1 MGALFDFACVRLA
14 TSPLLC
20 ARGSLSFKGLKAA
33 MIDSD
38 DLRFDRKAFLGLF
51 VAGFASFPRLASAE
65 GAALEVTAKLVEI
78 PSKIPPDDLYDYA
91 YVMRYQVQGGALDG
105 QFILVAHYKPLVP
118 RSKIKDKMK
127 QHVAGK
133 LRSFNQGDVHKLKLA
148 ADLKS
153 IWKGALV
160 DEYAATDHKSIR
172 YWCLQAD
179 PA

>member
-1 MGALFDFACVRLA
+1 
-14 TSPLLC
+14 
-20 ARGSLSFKGLKAA
+20 

-38 DLRFDRKAFLGLF
+38 DLRFDRKAFLSLLLVG
-51 VAGFASFPRLASAE
+51 LASLPKLARAE
-65 GAALEVTAKLVEI
+65 SAPLEVTAKLLEI
-78 PSKIPPDDLYDYA
+78 PSQIPPDDLYDYA

-127 QHVAGK
+127 PHVAGK
-133 LRSFNQGDVHKLKLA
+133 LRSFTQGDVHKLKLA